1 MAAELLVVAA
11 CSHHAIG
18 QQPVAFPRIP
28 PWVEPRTDLS
38 SLLFNLP
45 RKPWLFELRPLKGLA
60 VRELV
65 SSKTG
70 LTL

>member
-28 PWVEPRTDLS
+28 PGLNLGPLSIVWVQCPAKS
-38 SLLFNLP
+38 
-45 RKPWLFELRPLKGLA
+45 RKFELRPLKGLA

>member
-28 PWVEPRTDLS
+28 PGLNLGPISIVWVQSPADTAEVRTQTFEMARCPRVS
-38 SLLFNLP
+38 
-45 RKPWLFELRPLKGLA
+45 FE
-60 VRELV
+60 
-65 SSKTG
+65 
-70 LTL
+70 